1 MKTHVIYHA
10 NCSDGA
16 AAALIALEALTA
28 KDPQGGEIHL
38 VPAQYGEPPNF
49 LNMRH
54 CRVYILDFSFD
65 RETTLELAIECQL
78 IVLDHHATAEK
89 ALEGIPGC
97 VFDMDKCGARLT
109 WEHFH
114 GKRDVPWWVE
124 YIEDR
129 DLWRWKLPYS
139 KVVNAAIR
147 SYGIGLD
154 GLREALLWEDGIAN
168 RHLDELTRDGGAI
181 LREQEQIVEAHVARA
196 ELVPMFGTKVP
207 AVNATVLQSEIA
219 GALAE
224 SPTPFAACWFE
235 KIDGTRVWSLRSR
248 KDGVDVGELAKSANG
263 GGHPAAA
270 GFTQKT
276 GDPLP

>member
-16 AAALIALEALTA
+16 AAALIAEQALGKGIKLIPMQHGA
-28 KDPQGGEIHL
+28 PFSIDEL
-38 VPAQYGEPPNF
+38 
-49 LNMRH
+49 RH
-54 CRVYILDFSFD
+54 GRVFILDFSFD
-65 RETTLELAIECQL
+65 RETIKELAACSQL

-114 GKRDVPWWVE
+114 DREQTPWWVD

-129 DLWRWKLPYS
+129 DLWRWKLSYS
-139 KVVNAAIR
+139 KAVNAALR
-147 SYGIGLD
+147 SYGIGIE
-154 GLREALLWEDGIAN
+154 GLREALLWEDGKAN
-168 RHLDELTRDGGAI
+168 REIIGLVNDGGAI
-181 LREQEQIVEAHVARA
+181 LREQEQIVVAHLERA
-196 ELVPMFGTKVP
+196 EHVLLFGQEVQ

-224 SPTPFAACWFE
+224 EHDFGACWFE
-235 KIDGTRVWSLRSR
+235 KLDGTRVWSLRSR
-248 KDGVDVGELAKSANG
+248 KNHIDVGELAKLVPG
-263 GGHPAAA
+263 GGGNPGSA
-270 GFTQKT
+270 GFTQRP
-276 GDPLP
+276 GEPLP